1 MIFGIAFS
9 VFVYNMVD
17 PTHASARREART
29 AAAMRDVRDALI
41 GWSVQRTSSGAL
53 PNARPGELPCP
64 DMNND
69 GYEDG
74 SCAAGA
80 LGRVPWK
87 TLGIP
92 EPRDEAG
99 ETLWYAIAGPFRIW
113 NMSSTAINS
122 DTKGNLTVYQDS
134 TATPVTTEAVAV
146 VFAPEGALGT
156 QNRGTT
162 AALCSTTSTTIA
174 RNLCA
179 ANYLETAASV
189 NNAVTGGPFI
199 SAQSSSSFNDKVLV
213 LTTADLMP
221 MVERR
226 VGLEVKKLL
235 QDYKTNT
242 ACACTN
248 LGGGSGCYPYADLSN
263 GYSDADPY
271 NPGEGRNRG
280 RVPALGAAPYDWGA
294 SPCASPVPNIPA
306 WFVNNDWRLVV
317 YYSAGSNFLIYWD
330 GDESRELLNSNAISK
345 SGGGTLL
352 TASGC
357 SSNNGTKST
366 PTLTA
371 DLIGDWREELVI
383 RESDNSALRV
393 YTTTTIT
400 GRRMYTLMHEPTY
413 RMQVSFEQTSYN
425 QPPHVPFHFGAGM
438 ADPPTP
444 DIYVK

>member
-1 MIFGIAFS
+1 MAAARHRLRGPRFKQGGQAVLGLLMIFGIAFS

-317 YYSAGSNFLIYWD
+317 YYSAGSNFL
-330 GDESRELLNSNAISK
+330 GPGACTSCVNS
-345 SGGGTLL
+345 
-352 TASGC
+352 
-357 SSNNGTKST
+357 
-366 PTLTA
+366 TLTIDGVSGKQA
-371 DLIGDWREELVI
+371 LVI
-383 RESDNSALRV
+383 TPGPLLGAAPRAPVALDDSTYWQYYLPDSENNNLDDV
-393 YTTTTIT
+393 YVTPSSLAYTRNRLYTI
-400 GRRMYTLMHEPTY
+400 P
-413 RMQVSFEQTSYN
+413 
-425 QPPHVPFHFGAGM
+425 
-438 ADPPTP
+438 
-444 DIYVK
+444 